1 MPFLAGEKRLV
12 LALRTRRATRYIPSH
27 LTLHTITYHLAYAPM
42 LLKTIQVAALATLAT
57 AEYTQFHFTPN
68 GSCSDIYF
76 DCSPPLNA
84 CAYDSVTDRHYCCSG
99 SSYNVCRTSPD
110 ECGGSDGNASS
121 SQRSCESGSAS
132 WCCRSD
138 SFERC
143 TVRTGRAIT

>member
-1 MPFLAGEKRLV
+1 MPFLGKGLYLLCETSV
-12 LALRTRRATRYIPSH
+12 PYIKKLHYPSH
-27 LTLHTITYHLAYAPM
+27 SRHLTHALM
-42 LLKTIQVAALATLAT
+42 LLQTLRVAALATLAT
-57 AEYTQFHFTPN
+57 AEYTQFQFTPN

-84 CAYDSVTDRHYCCSG
+84 CAYDSVTERYYCCSG
-99 SSYNVCRTSPD
+99 SSYNVCRTSLD

-121 SQRSCESGSAS
+121 SQLSCESGSAS

-143 TVRTGRAIT
+143 TVRTGRIWVNSLP

>member
-1 MPFLAGEKRLV
+1 
-12 LALRTRRATRYIPSH
+12 
-27 LTLHTITYHLAYAPM
+27 M
-42 LLKTIQVAALATLAT
+42 LLTTLRVVVLATLAT
-57 AEYTQFHFTPN
+57 AEYTQFEFAPN
-68 GSCSDIYF
+68 GTCGDIFF

-110 ECGGSDGNASS
+110 QCGGSDGNASS
-121 SQRSCESGSAS
+121 SQQSCESGSTS

-143 TVRTGRAIT
+143 TVRTGRAMIHFSLLQQPQLMHSCRSGQRLPGEPR